1 MNTRL
6 PILHVEDSDT
16 DVYLLRY
23 AFKVAGIDYPIQ
35 NVGDGQ
41 QAIDYI
47 RGAGKFK
54 DRKQYPLPC
63 AVLLDL
69 KLPYVMGLDVLQWIR
84 QESRFKSLI
93 VIVLSSSFYEKDVER
108 AYSLGA
114 NAFLIKPGDVNSFA
128 DMCKAIS
135 HFWLT
140 YNQPPLISHAS
151 MRIL

>member
-1 MNTRL
+1 MNTRH
-6 PILHVEDSDT
+6 PILHVEDSDA
-16 DVYLLRY
+16 DVFLLQY

-47 RGAGKFK
+47 SGTGKFK

-63 AVLLDL
+63 VVLLDL
-69 KLPYVMGLDVLQWIR
+69 KLPHVMGLDVLRWIR
-84 QESRFKSLI
+84 QESRCKSLI
-93 VIVLSSSFYEKDVER
+93 VIVLSSSFHDKDVER

-114 NAFLIKPGDVNSFA
+114 NAFLIKPGDVTSFA

-140 YNQPPLISHAS
+140 YNQAPVMFHAN
-151 MRIL
+151 MRTL